1 MAYRVPWGQGVAYR
15 VPGGQG
21 VGYRVPGGQG
31 IEGCKGPRGRPR
43 GPRRSRGRLQG
54 PRWSRGRPRGLQGAK
69 RRACIAKY
77 GSNMVK
83 WGTGNRDR
91 FPQSYILIQQFNR
104 QMGLVENKMQL

>member
-1 MAYRVPWGQGVAYR
+1 MGLLGPRGSRDGPTGSQGV
-15 VPGGQG
+15 
-21 VGYRVPGGQG
+21 
-31 IEGCKGPRGRPR
+31 RGRPR
-43 GPRRSRGRLQG
+43 GPRGSRGRA
-54 PRWSRGRPRGLQGAK
+54 RGLQGAK

>member
-1 MAYRVPWGQGVAYR
+1 MACRVS
-15 VPGGQG
+15 GGQG
-21 VGYRVPGGQG
+21 VGLQG
-31 IEGCKGPRGRPR
+31 PRGSRGRPR
-43 GPRRSRGRLQG
+43 GPRGSRGRLQDPKG
-54 PRWSRGRPRGLQGAK
+54 SRGRPRGLQGAK